1 MEWREL
7 RREFMGDYRIFSV
20 ERSVAASPVDGAQ
33 HTFYRILTP
42 DWVQILPITA
52 AGEAVMVRQYRH
64 GAQRV
69 TLELPAGLVEPGEE
83 PAVAGLRECL
93 EETGYRALAAVPL
106 GVLQPNPAL
115 FANRLH
121 TFYAEGA
128 ERIAEIENTATERT
142 TVELVPLRELPAM
155 LRRGEID
162 HALTAAALW
171 RFLDEHAGR

>member
-1 MEWREL
+1 M
-7 RREFMGDYRIFSV
+7 
-20 ERSVAASPVDGAQ
+20 
-33 HTFYRILTP
+33 
-42 DWVQILPITA
+42 
-52 AGEAVMVRQYRH
+52 
-64 GAQRV
+64 
-69 TLELPAGLVEPGEE
+69 
-83 PAVAGLRECL
+83 
-93 EETGYRALAAVPL
+93 
-106 GVLQPNPAL
+106 

-155 LRRGEID
+155 LRGGEID

>member
-7 RREFMGDYRIFSV
+7 RREFMAEYRIFSV

-93 EETGYRALAAVPL
+93 EETGYRALAAVTL

-121 TFYAEGA
+121 TFYAEAA

-155 LRRGEID
+155 LRGGEID